1 MRPLG
6 KLCEELVVNGH
17 EQPRG
22 SVIEGTEGHAFK
34 ASLPTLLKQ
43 PSSRI
48 AHRKLSQRRG
58 KSRGKEIEEVLDICM
73 LDGLL
78 VVA

>member
-1 MRPLG
+1 M
-6 KLCEELVVNGH
+6 VNDH

-43 PSSRI
+43 PSSRLAYI
-48 AHRKLSQRRG
+48 KLSQRRG
-58 KSRGKEIEEVLDICM
+58 KSRGKEIKEVLDICM
-73 LDGLL
+73 LGAVL

>member
-1 MRPLG
+1 MSPLG
-6 KLCEELVVNGH
+6 KLCEELVVNDH

-43 PSSRI
+43 PSSRL
-48 AHRKLSQRRG
+48 AHSKLSQRRG